1 MPTEDNKAL
10 LRRYYDEVLTQ
21 GNLAVIQELFA
32 PELVQRFLETVAA
45 SRAAFP
51 DLFVTIEDQ
60 LAEGDRVATRFTAR
74 GMHRGPFLGVA
85 PTDKQVIL
93 SAIHIHRVENGKIA
107 ELWEEINLLSL
118 LQQIGALKMD
128 SG

>member
-1 MPTEDNKAL
+1 MSTETHKAL
-10 LRRYYDEVLTQ
+10 LRRYYHEVLSQ
-21 GNLAVIQELFA
+21 GNLALIPELFA
-32 PELVQRFLETVAA
+32 PDLVERFTGAVTA
-45 SRAAFP
+45 SRTAFP
-51 DLFVTIEDQ
+51 DLYVTVEDQ

-93 SAIHIHRVENGKIA
+93 SAIHIHRIENGQIA

-118 LQQIGALKMD
+118 LQQIGAIKVG